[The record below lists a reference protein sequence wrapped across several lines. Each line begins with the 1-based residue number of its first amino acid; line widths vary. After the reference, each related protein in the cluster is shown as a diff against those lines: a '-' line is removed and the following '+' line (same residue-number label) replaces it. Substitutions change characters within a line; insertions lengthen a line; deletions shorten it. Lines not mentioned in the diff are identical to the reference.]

1 MAHMKLHGQNPSYS
15 WVDGAFAA
23 LTLASLGL
31 LLCVRYP
38 LSADYLNHMTRLF
51 VLSAPASHPIHQY
64 YVPHWRLV
72 TNLGL
77 EIFALPLAKLLP
89 LELVMKIIWGLC
101 VAGMAHAT
109 WGLQRALHGKASPSL
124 LLAAPLLINLPLT
137 MGFFGFTLGTVI
149 ALYAFGFWVHRP
161 PTLQRRVIF
170 NLLAALAVLC
180 HIAAGATLGFTLVI
194 WETFRG
200 RPLRLSGMAQG
211 AGRAVSGLILPA
223 LVLLV
228 VKLSGPPASPY
239 LPAIFY
245 FFNQKIWLLST
256 PTTTGT
262 NMADTIGTLIF
273 CAGGLWLLIAGRRPK
288 GAGTLLMI
296 WTILLLALPQGIAN
310 ASYIDARLALFP
322 ALLLIAATSLPQTPG
337 HSPLVRRGGK
347 ILAAA
352 AILATLA
359 RLGFMLPDWLAHDRD
374 VASTR
379 ALGTIL
385 PPGAKVLISGDGL
398 KAPEN
403 EWAPGV
409 EHIPTLWCIDKAAFV
424 STVFDDPKMQPIA
437 PTPQVR
443 NFARPN
449 VGLIPWPTLMLGAA
463 AERDPRIT
471 HSHDA
476 RYWYRF
482 WTVYPHHWQAR
493 YDYLA
498 MRALPGEA
506 VLPPRSDL
514 VLVGQSRVFRLYRI
528 VKPPHGTV
536 L

>member
-1 MAHMKLHGQNPSYS
+1 MKLHGQNPGYS

-31 LLCVRYP
+31 LICVRYP

-51 VLSAPASHPIHQY
+51 VLSAPADAPIHQY
-64 YVPHWRLV
+64 FVPQWRLV

-89 LELVMKIIWGLC
+89 LELVMKIIWALC
-101 VAGMAHAT
+101 VAGMAHAA

-149 ALYAFGFWVHRP
+149 ALYAFGFWVRRP
-161 PTLQRRVIF
+161 PTLQRRIVF

-180 HIAAGATLGFTLVI
+180 HIAAGATLGFTLVV
-194 WETFRG
+194 WEAVRG
-200 RPLRLSGMAQG
+200 RPWRLSGAATG
-211 AGRAVSGLILPA
+211 IGRAVSGLILPG
-223 LVLLV
+223 LVLLI
-228 VKLSGPPASPY
+228 VKLSGPPGSPY

-262 NMADTIGTLIF
+262 SAADTIGTLIF
-273 CAGGLWLLIAGRRPK
+273 GLGGIFLLFRGKRQTGVGATLAAWLL
-288 GAGTLLMI
+288 
-296 WTILLLALPQGIAN
+296 LLLALPQGIAN
-310 ASYIDARLALFP
+310 ASYIDARLVLFP
-322 ALLLIAATSLPQTPG
+322 ALLLIAGTNLPMLPG
-337 HSPLVRRGGK
+337 SAPLARRGGQ
-347 ILAAA
+347 ILATA
-352 AILATLA
+352 AIIATLA
-359 RLGFMLPDWLAHDRD
+359 RLGLMLPDWLAHDRD

-379 ALGTIL
+379 ALGSAL
-385 PPGAKVLISGDGL
+385 PQGAKVLVSGDGL
-398 KAPEN
+398 KAPEG

-424 STVFDDPKMQPIA
+424 STVFDDPKMQPIG

-482 WTVYPHHWQAR
+482 WTVYPHHWQER
-493 YDYLA
+493 YDYLV

-506 VLPPRSDL
+506 VLPPRPDL
-514 VLVGQSRVFRLYRI
+514 ALIGQSRVFRLYRI
-528 VKPPHGTV
+528 VKPSR
-536 L
+536 